1 MLVGVSGVRR
11 PELAAF
17 LRARRE
23 RLQPHSVGLPAGG
36 GRRQTPGLRRQEVAA
51 LAGLSVDY
59 YIRLEQGRGPNPSRQ
74 VVSALARALLLNADE
89 RDYLYRVSG
98 QAPPVVA
105 GPVGVVPPAILG
117 LLERALVD
125 TPAYVVDAKY
135 DILAWNKLAELFIGD
150 LSAYPQSDRNMI
162 RWMFSRPVDD
172 LHWTDEQSIS
182 FARSSVADLR
192 VAYGRYPGDPGL
204 SSLVTSLLATS
215 PQFAALW
222 NAHDVEERRQLVKRL
237 DHPSLGPLEF
247 ECQVLHVPDTDQ
259 RLIVYVPSPGSPTEA
274 AFRRCSASASRVQP
288 G

>member
-1 MLVGVSGVRR
+1 MSGVRR

-23 RLQPHSVGLPAGG
+23 RLQPPSVGLPVSG
-36 GRRQTPGLRRQEVAA
+36 GRRQTPGLRRQEVAG

-89 RDYLYRVSG
+89 RDYLFRVSG
-98 QAPPVVA
+98 LAPPVVA
-105 GPVGVVPPAILG
+105 GPVGVVPPAILQ
-117 LLERALVD
+117 LVTHALVA

-135 DILAWNKLAELFIGD
+135 DILAWNKLAKFFIGD
-150 LSAYPQSDRNMI
+150 LSDYAPSDRNMI
-162 RWMFSRPVDD
+162 RWMFSRPLDD
-172 LHWTDEQSIS
+172 VHWDDEQSAR
-182 FARSSVADLR
+182 FARASVADLR

-204 SSLVTSLLATS
+204 TSLVTSLLATS
-215 PQFAALW
+215 PRFATLW

-259 RLIVYVPSPGSPTEA
+259 RLIVYVPEPGSPTEA
-274 AFRRCSASASRVQP
+274 AFRRCSASASRVP
-288 G
+288 LG